1 MKASDLMTVRNYAN
15 KIGKTS
21 QWVYRL
27 GEQKK
32 IEIVEID
39 GVKFVNVGGKK

>member
-1 MKASDLMTVRNYAN
+1 MEQYKLLTVRNYAN

-27 GEQKK
+27 GERKD

-39 GVKFVNVGGKK
+39 GVKFVKVEE